1 MLVQSTPR
9 SNNAVEQLRAA
20 KASRAPQ
27 RDQPKPARVL
37 LLNHPRLSASLPLAN
52 DMAAQLREWDIAPE
66 IATISDD
73 LTLQRFD
80 DFDMIVALGG
90 DGMML
95 HTSRLT
101 AEAGVPVLGVNL
113 GRLGFLAEVQPAEWR
128 SVLDRVRQGDYWIE
142 ARMMLHAELWRAEQ
156 RHMSFDVLNEVV
168 IGRGAVIRPVRLETY
183 IDGGLLTTYLADGLI
198 VATPTGSTAYALAA
212 GGPILPPDLKN
223 ILLIPVGPHLSMNRA
238 IVLARGSNVNVIA
251 RTEHQAVI
259 SGDGA
264 IEEPLQDGDHV
275 VVEASPHIARFV
287 RVQDPSY
294 FYRTLMARM
303 GENPS
308 ADIAR
313 NPNQ

>member
-1 MLVQSTPR
+1 
-9 SNNAVEQLRAA
+9 
-20 KASRAPQ
+20 
-27 RDQPKPARVL
+27 
-37 LLNHPRLSASLPLAN
+37 
-52 DMAAQLREWDIAPE
+52 
-66 IATISDD
+66 
-73 LTLQRFD
+73 
-80 DFDMIVALGG
+80 
-90 DGMML
+90 
-95 HTSRLT
+95 
-101 AEAGVPVLGVNL
+101 
-113 GRLGFLAEVQPAEWR
+113 
-128 SVLDRVRQGDYWIE
+128 
-142 ARMMLHAELWRAEQ
+142 
-156 RHMSFDVLNEVV
+156 MSFDVLNDVV

-198 VATPTGSTAYALAA
+198 IATPTGSTAYALAA

-238 IVLARGSNVNVIA
+238 IVLARGSNVNVIV

-287 RVQDPSY
+287 RVQEPSY

-308 ADIAR
+308 ADLAQ